1 MCGITGFFK
10 PSGGE
15 IPDEAVIRGMAAP
28 LAHRGPDDYGHHLEP
43 GLALGFRR
51 LSIVDL
57 AGGHQPIANEDGTVV
72 LVLNGEIYNHAELR
86 PELEARGHTYRTRS
100 DAEAV
105 VHAYEEWGP
114 DCLERLQGMF
124 AFALH
129 DRPRGRLLL
138 ARDRLGIKPLHYA
151 ALDDGTVVFGSEI
164 KSLLA
169 HPRVPREASEE
180 AAALFVTYRYLPSPH
195 TLFRGIRKLPPGHRL
210 MVDSGGARLEMWWDV
225 DLSRRFEG
233 TYEDAQEALR
243 AHTEAAVRAR
253 LMADVPLG
261 ALLSGGL
268 DSSIIVSLMAGM
280 HGGPVKT
287 FSVGFAGAAGND
299 HELPFAR
306 EVAGAFHT
314 EHHEL
319 VMAERDLPGAILP
332 LIWHMDEPLVE
343 PAAIPVYLIS
353 RLARETVTVVL
364 TGEGADEL
372 FAGYPK
378 YGRDHLAR
386 TYARVPRFLREGLVR
401 KGLRAAPWPLRKAR
415 VAERSLSIDEPSERW
430 ASWFAGFAGPE
441 RREVLHPDLL
451 RRLDDPTARG
461 PVAAWVDR
469 ADGRDPLTRMLYA
482 DVKTWLADDLLM
494 KMDRMSMAA
503 SLEARVPFLDHR
515 LVEFAFSL
523 PPEWK
528 WGEGRGKRILRDTFG
543 PALPPRVLSR
553 AKTGFPVPIDRWFR
567 EDLRG
572 FVADTLLDGSV
583 GRRGVLNP
591 ATVRR
596 VVEDH
601 LAGRRDHRR
610 EIWTLLN
617 LELWYRLFIDP
628 SQPPLSRP
636 AELEVPLAR

>member
-1 MCGITGFFK
+1 MCGITGFYD
-10 PSGGE
+10 PSAEE
-15 IPDEAVIRGMAAP
+15 IPDGAVIRRMAAP
-28 LAHRGPDDYGHHLEP
+28 LAHRGPDDEGFHHGP
-43 GLALGFRR
+43 GIALGFRR

-57 AGGHQPIANEDGTVV
+57 AGGHQPLANEDGTVL
-72 LVLNGEIYNHAELR
+72 LVMNGEIYNHLDLR
-86 PELEARGHTYRTRS
+86 PELEGRGHRFRTRS

-105 VHAYEEWGP
+105 LHAYEEWGV

-124 AFALH
+124 AFALY
-129 DRPRGRLLL
+129 DRPRHRLLL
-138 ARDRLGIKPLHYA
+138 ARDRLGIKPLHVA
-151 ALDDGTVVFGSEI
+151 ELDDGTLVFGSEI

-169 HPRVPREASEE
+169 HPGVPREASEE
-180 AAALFVTYRYLPSPH
+180 AAALFLTYRYLPSPH

-210 MVDSGGARLEMWWDV
+210 VADRNGTRTEMWWDV
-225 DLSRRFEG
+225 DLSRRFAG
-233 TYEDAQEALR
+233 SYDDACEALR
-243 AHTEAAVRAR
+243 EHVRTGIRDR

-268 DSSIIVSLMAGM
+268 DSSIVVSLMRGM
-280 HGGPVKT
+280 HDGPVKT
-287 FSVGFAGAAGND
+287 FSVGFSGASGND
-299 HELPFAR
+299 QELPFAR
-306 EVAGAFHT
+306 EVARAFET

-319 VMAERDLPGAILP
+319 VMEERDLPGAIRS

-353 RLARETVTVVL
+353 KLARETVTVVL

-386 TYARVPRFLREGLVR
+386 SYARVPRFLRESLVR
-401 KGLRAAPWPLRKAR
+401 KGLDAVPLPLRRVR
-415 VAERSLSIDEPSERW
+415 VAERSLSIPDPSERW

-441 RREVLHPDLL
+441 RRAVLHPDLL

-461 PVAAWVDR
+461 PLSGWVKRAAE
-469 ADGRDPLTRMLYA
+469 RDPLTRMLYA

-515 LVEFAFSL
+515 TVEFAFSL

-528 WGEGRGKRILRDTFG
+528 WRGGRGKRILRDTFG
-543 PALPPRVLSR
+543 PDLPPRVLSR
-553 AKTGFPVPIDRWFR
+553 AKTGFPVPIDSWFR
-567 EDLRG
+567 NGLRG
-572 FVADTLLDGSV
+572 FVADTLLDGAV
-583 GRRGVLNP
+583 ERRGVLNA

-596 VVEDH
+596 LVEDH
-601 LAGRRDHRR
+601 ASGRRDYRR

-617 LELWYRLFIDP
+617 LELWYRLYIDAP
-628 SQPPLSRP
+628 GPPLVRP
-636 AELEVPLAR
+636 AEMAGPPI